1 MRLFIIFSL
10 CLGVYAQDGLKRLE
24 QELKFLE
31 NRETFL
37 YLPKKEMLSEN
48 SDQVKTTSSSILR
61 PSNQMSTEELLR
73 ELEEE
78 AGFKEEPINALED
91 Y

>member
-1 MRLFIIFSL
+1 M

-91 Y
+91 H

>member
-91 Y
+91 H

>member
-10 CLGVYAQDGLKRLE
+10 CLGGYAQDGLKRLE

-91 Y
+91 H

>member
-1 MRLFIIFSL
+1 MRFFIIFSI
-10 CLGVYAQDGLKRLE
+10 CLGVYAQDGLKKLE

-48 SDQVKTTSSSILR
+48 SDQVKTTASSILKI
-61 PSNQMSTEELLR
+61 SNQMSQEELLR

-78 AGFKEEPINALED
+78 AGFKEEPINA
-91 Y
+91 

>member
-1 MRLFIIFSL
+1 MRLFIIFSI
-10 CLGVYAQDGLKRLE
+10 CLGVYAQDGLKKLE

-91 Y
+91 H

>member
-1 MRLFIIFSL
+1 MRFFIIFSF

-48 SDQVKTTSSSILR
+48 SDQVKTTSSSILKT
-61 PSNQMSTEELLR
+61 SNFVSQEELLR

-78 AGFKEEPINALED
+78 AGFKEEPINASEGH
-91 Y
+91 

>member
-1 MRLFIIFSL
+1 MRLLIIFSF
-10 CLGVYAQDGLKRLE
+10 CLRVYAQEGLKRLE

-37 YLPKKEMLSEN
+37 YLPKKEMLLEN
-48 SDQVKTTSSSILR
+48 SDQVKTTSSSILK
-61 PSNQMSTEELLR
+61 PSNQVSQEELLR

-78 AGFKEEPINALED
+78 AGFKEEPINASED
-91 Y
+91 H